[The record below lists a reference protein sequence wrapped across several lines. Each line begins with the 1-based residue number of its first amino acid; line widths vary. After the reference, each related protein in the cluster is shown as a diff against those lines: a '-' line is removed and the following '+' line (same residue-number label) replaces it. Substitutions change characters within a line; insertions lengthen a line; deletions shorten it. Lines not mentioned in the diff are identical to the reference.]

1 MFICR
6 QVSPDFTDKLWQIL
20 ALFFNQVSLKLI
32 NMRLLCIMN
41 PTSGKTGNDEA
52 VAYLQEISKEKGIE
66 LNMLHTTGEDD
77 DSLIQQEIKSFKPD
91 RVAACGGD
99 GTVQLVARN
108 LIHSDIPMGILP
120 LGSANGLATAIGL
133 PKNFRE
139 ATDLIVS
146 TTYFLPLDLLIIN
159 DKYLCTHLSDIGT
172 NALLVKNYEEA
183 GDKGM
188 WGYAKHLISSIQ
200 QSDLMHYKIT
210 TPEETHYKEGYMLMI
225 ANAHKYGTG
234 VQISEGSVSDGMFE
248 ICNVQ
253 KIDLE
258 SAIKVGLTA
267 INIFI
272 DKNMFTDVITCKE
285 ATISIEPQAHLQI
298 DGEYI
303 GEVSEMKIKIMSSA
317 IKVLVSNEGR

>member
-1 MFICR
+1 
-6 QVSPDFTDKLWQIL
+6 
-20 ALFFNQVSLKLI
+20 
-32 NMRLLCIMN
+32 MRLLSVMN

-52 VAYLQEISKEKGIE
+52 ASYLQEVAMEKQVE
-66 LNMLHTTGEDD
+66 LKVIHTTGNDD
-77 DSLIQQEIKSFKPD
+77 DSLIKNTIESFKPD

-108 LIHSDIPMGILP
+108 LIDYDIPMGILP

-133 PKNFRE
+133 PKNHRE
-139 ATDLIVS
+139 AIDVLINTD
-146 TTYFLPLDLLIIN
+146 YFLPLDLLIIN

-188 WGYAKHLISSIQ
+188 WGYAKHLISSIL
-200 QSDLMHYKIT
+200 QSDLMRYTIT
-210 TPEETHYKEGYMLMI
+210 TTEDTYYKEGYMLMI

-234 VQISEGSVSDGMFE
+234 VQISEGSVSDGLVE

-258 SAIKVGLTA
+258 SAIKAGLTA

-272 DKNMFTDVITCKE
+272 DKKMFTDVISCKE
-285 ATISIEPQAHLQI
+285 ALITVEPQAHLQI

-303 GEVSEMKIKIMSSA
+303 GEVDELKIKIISSA
-317 IKVLVSNEGR
+317 IKVLVSNESR